1 MFCFVQLPQ
10 PALDRFAT
18 HHIHL
23 LVRPPPGAAQTVSK
37 SCMRGAAISSMKRLC
52 DKVQDAGTPFLSR
65 YQLLQPV
72 TQMVFAAAATR
83 SASKRSIASCVALP
97 SRYSPSISPSLHCV
111 T

>member
-52 DKVQDAGTPFLSR
+52 EKVQDAGTPFLSR

-72 TQMVFAAAATR
+72 TQMVFAAENGR
-83 SASKRSIASCVALP
+83 ASGRERVGPSVEIQVVAGEC
-97 SRYSPSISPSLHCV
+97 RKKKVY
-111 T
+111 